1 MPESKPLL
9 CFRVFFPFVFLSM
22 VAFLAVYL
30 FPAAFPARDLFT
42 FSALLEMMKPVFVQV
57 GQPMRWRLSTLVEMW
72 SRCTRMLGGSPAFTE
87 WMEPWSSQVQ
97 ASNPAIVRYVYRNYP

>member
-1 MPESKPLL
+1 
-9 CFRVFFPFVFLSM
+9 M

-30 FPAAFPARDLFT
+30 FPAAFPARDLFP

-72 SRCTRMLGGSPAFTE
+72 SRCTRCSEVARRSPNGWSREVPRFKHQIPQSSVMSPLGP
-87 WMEPWSSQVQ
+87 
-97 ASNPAIVRYVYRNYP
+97 VRCCWRGILD